1 MAKGNKILAS
11 LQKLG
16 KSLMTPIAVL
26 PAAGLLL
33 RLGQEDVFNILW
45 MAEAGNA
52 VFANLP
58 IIFAIGIAVGFAEEN
73 NGVAGIAA
81 AVGYFILTKVAVT
94 FDSTINM
101 GVLAGVIA
109 GITAG
114 ILYNKFKDI
123 SVPQFLGF
131 FGGKRFVPI
140 ITSLV
145 CLILGFLAGGV
156 WPFIQG
162 ALNSFGNWIV
172 ELGAIGSLIFGLLNR
187 LLIPVGLHH
196 VVNSIFWFEFGTFTN
211 AAGELVKGDI
221 ARFFAGDPNAG
232 NFMAGFYPI
241 MMFALP
247 AACFAMI
254 TTAKKEK
261 RAAVAGML
269 GSLALTSFLT
279 GITEPIEFSFMFLAP
294 ALYVVHSILTGVSLA
309 VTTALGIKSGFT
321 FSGGLIDYVLSYGKA
336 TKPLL
341 LIGLG
346 LIFAVIY
353 YLVFV
358 FMIRKFDLK
367 TPGREDDEEDSSI
380 VKGSESDKKSDLDAK
395 AAAVLEAIG
404 GKENIEVIDACITRL
419 RLTVKDG
426 SKVDE
431 PALKK
436 QGASGVMRLGENNVQ
451 VIMGTIA
458 DPMASKI
465 KKLM

>member
-11 LQKLG
+11 FQKLG

-101 GVLAGVIA
+101 GVLAGVIV

-114 ILYNKFKDI
+114 VLYNKFKDI
-123 SVPQFLGF
+123 SVSQFLGF

-145 CLILGFLAGGV
+145 CLLLGFVAGGV

-162 ALNSFGNWIV
+162 ALNNFGNWIV
-172 ELGAIGSLIFGLLNR
+172 ELGATGSLIFGLLNR

-196 VVNSIFWFEFGTFTN
+196 VLNSIFWFEFGTFTN

-232 NFMAGFYPI
+232 NFMAGFFPI

-247 AACFAMI
+247 AACLAMI

-269 GSLALTSFLT
+269 GSVALTSFLT

-341 LIGLG
+341 LIVLG

-358 FMIRKFDLK
+358 FMIRKLDLK
-367 TPGREDDEEDSSI
+367 TPGREDDDEDSSI
-380 VKGSESDKKSDLDAK
+380 VKGAGSDKKSDLDVK

-404 GKENIEVIDACITRL
+404 GKENIEVIDACVTRL

-431 PALKK
+431 SALKK